1 MRSYATAIAVL
12 VAGVLLSAHA
22 SGASVCI
29 DPGHGGSD
37 PGAQGC
43 GLSEAKINLLVSL
56 KLQELLKANGV
67 TTHMT
72 RTTDVY
78 VSLAARSSYANSKGV
93 DRFASIH
100 SNAGGGTGIET
111 FCMEGSTSSSTGW
124 KMASAIQDQMLAAW
138 PLPNRGVKKA
148 NFAVLRETAM
158 PATLSELA
166 FIDKCSP
173 DAEYLGS
180 AERRDQAACAHLK
193 AITSHLGF
201 SGACSTTPST
211 EGKAM
216 GAIFEDKGSG
226 TEDMT
231 TRLAGATASVKGG
244 ANMTVSGP
252 DAVFTFT
259 LKAGSYEIEASLD
272 GYQSATVPC
281 TVVANETRWC
291 SIGLKKTVEEETE
304 DAGVPPDAERPEPD
318 AAPEA
323 QGAETDTELI
333 TEDAGTDAPDD
344 PTPLGPNFWDQEE
357 ETGCACRTTPRGS
370 GSHGAWAL
378 AGLAV
383 LMVYRRRRRA
393 PLASVLAG
401 VALLGGTL
409 GCTEEQRAES
419 ERLGVDLPPL
429 APQPSTV
436 RLSSPQR
443 ILDGGYQ
450 LPTMSP
456 DGQWVTV
463 TRPGL
468 DRLWLVST
476 VDGAPIE
483 LSRSPRSGYLPTW
496 RSDSGAVA
504 HRDANVSLAESPSV
518 FVDLRGN
525 RASSF
530 LAQRTVSARQTD
542 DDRIVVRS
550 GGRDRTIDE
559 GKDKY
564 YSPVVSQ
571 DGSWVV
577 YTGITLGI
585 HLYHVEQETTVQL
598 GQGTHPSLSL
608 DGKWLAYEKTD
619 DDGEKLLSGD
629 IYLCDLEAP
638 DYPVFNLTRT
648 PNVIERTPSLSADG
662 SRIAYVMEDGL
673 YVARVER

>member
-1 MRSYATAIAVL
+1 MRRYATAIAVL
-12 VAGVLLSAHA
+12 VAGVLLSANA

-56 KLQELLKANGV
+56 KLRELLKASGV

-78 VSLAARSSYANSKGV
+78 VGLAARSSYANSKGV

-180 AERRDQAACAHLK
+180 TERRDQAACAHLK
-193 AITSHLGF
+193 AITHHLGI

-211 EGKAM
+211 QGKAL

-259 LKAGSYEIEASLD
+259 LEAGSHEIEASLD
-272 GYQSATVPC
+272 GYQSASVPC
-281 TVVANETRWC
+281 AVVANETRWC
-291 SIGLKKTVEEETE
+291 SIGLKKVVEKEPE
-304 DAGVPPDAERPEPD
+304 DAGAPDADRPEPD

-323 QGAETDTELI
+323 HAPDHDAELV
-333 TEDAGTDAPDD
+333 TEDAETDAPDD
-344 PTPLGPNFWDQEE
+344 PAPLGPNFWDQED
-357 ETGCACRTTPRGS
+357 ETGCACRTTPRS
-370 GSHGAWAL
+370 SASHGPWAL
-378 AGLAV
+378 AGLAL
-383 LMVYRRRRRA
+383 LMVYRRRRCHRF
-393 PLASVLAG
+393 ASVLAG
-401 VALLGGTL
+401 VALVGGSL
-409 GCTEEQRAES
+409 ACTEEQQAES
-419 ERLGVDLPPL
+419 ARSGVGYQPL
-429 APQPSTV
+429 VPRTSPV
-436 RLSSPQR
+436 RLSSPQK
-443 ILDGGYQ
+443 ILDGGY
-450 LPTMSP
+450 LFPTMSP
-456 DGQWVTV
+456 DGQWVAV

-468 DRLWLVST
+468 DALWLASADNGRLT
-476 VDGAPIE
+476 E
-483 LSRSPRSGYLPTW
+483 LSREPRSGYLPTW

-504 HRDANVSLAESPSV
+504 HRGANGPVAEAPSV

-530 LAQRTVSARQTD
+530 LSRDAVSARQTD

-550 GGRDRTIDE
+550 GGRDRIIDE

-564 YSPVVSQ
+564 FSPIVSQ

-585 HLYHVEQETTVQL
+585 HLYRVEQETTVQL
-598 GQGTHPSLSL
+598 GQGTHPSLSA

-619 DDGEKLLSGD
+619 DNGEQLLTGD
-629 IYLCDLEAP
+629 IYLCDLDDP
-638 DYPVFNLTRT
+638 GYPVFNLTRT
-648 PNVIERTPSLSADG
+648 PNVIERTPSLSSDG
-662 SRIAYVMEDGL
+662 SRIAYVVEDGL
-673 YVARVER
+673 YVALVER